1 MKKITVDSDVLIDV
15 LTSKKIP
22 EEKRKFSLEFVKQKI
37 EFGDYIGYISAFT
50 CFEIYKG
57 AKSEHANAKKLIS
70 LFNEVGIDCKVAEK
84 AGNIRRRYI
93 KSDGDSIIA
102 ATSLLTG
109 SSHLITW
116 NKKDYVNIKKL
127 RILTPEEGLERL

>member
-1 MKKITVDSDVLIDV
+1 MKKITVDSDVLIDI

-22 EEKRKFSLEFVKQKI
+22 EEKRKFSSEFVKQKI

-57 AKSEHANAKKLIS
+57 AKSGHANAKKLVS

-84 AGNIRRRYI
+84 AGNIR
-93 KSDGDSIIA
+93 
-102 ATSLLTG
+102 TG

-127 RILTPEEGLERL
+127 RVLTPEEGLERL